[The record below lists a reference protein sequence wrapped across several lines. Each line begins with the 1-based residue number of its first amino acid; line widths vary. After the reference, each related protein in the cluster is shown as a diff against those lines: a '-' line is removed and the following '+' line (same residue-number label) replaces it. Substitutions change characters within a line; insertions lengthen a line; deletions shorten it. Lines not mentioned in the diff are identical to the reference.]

1 MSPFA
6 MPSPRQASLGLLI
19 LRLVLGAVFI
29 AHGGQKVF
37 VYGIDG
43 VTAGLTQSGMP
54 AAAIVAPLIA
64 FGELLGGIALVA
76 GFLTRVAGIGLAVI
90 MIGATLIVHLAA
102 GFFLPNGYEFTLTLL
117 AASLALVFAG
127 AGEYSVDAAVARRR
141 R

>member
-76 GFLTRVAGIGLAVI
+76 GFLTRVAGIGLAAI